1 MQLCSPIL
9 IIAFSLSLWYIYIES
24 GKDYKPMST
33 PKEKHNAMLMMAL
46 CAILWST
53 AGIFIKF
60 IPWNPLIIAG
70 VRSLISGIILG
81 VFMWKTGRRLII
93 NRYSIFAGVGLSGS
107 CISFV
112 IANKLTTA
120 ANAIVLQYTAPIF
133 ILLLSFL
140 LFKKRMSISEILVVI
155 FVTIGISLF
164 FLDDLSPGSLLG
176 NLFGISAGIFLA
188 LMFVCIGQVQ
198 ENDSL
203 RMSGILLAH
212 SFTTV
217 IGILAFPFVNF
228 STTSM
233 EIFYVLLLG
242 VFQLGIPYVLYT
254 LASKHCSPLTCSL
267 IATLEPLLN
276 PVWVFVFIGE
286 TPGFYALIGAVI
298 VILSISIWLIV
309 QGRGEIN
316 SQPIL

>member
-1 MQLCSPIL
+1 MLFRSSGL
-9 IIAFSLSLWYIYIES
+9 VLW
-24 GKDYKPMST
+24 
-33 PKEKHNAMLMMAL
+33 L
-46 CAILWST
+46 
-53 AGIFIKF
+53 
-60 IPWNPLIIAG
+60 
-70 VRSLISGIILG
+70 
-81 VFMWKTGRRLII
+81 FMRKTGRRLII

-133 ILLLSFL
+133 ILLLSFIF
-140 LFKKRMSISEILVVI
+140 FKKRMTISEILVVI

-164 FLDDLSPGSLLG
+164 FFDDLSPGNLLG

-188 LMFVCIGQVQ
+188 VMFVCIGQVQ

-212 SFTTV
+212 TFTTI
-217 IGILAFPFVNF
+217 IGILALPFVSF
-228 STTSM
+228 TTTSM
-233 EIFYVLLLG
+233 EIFFVLLLG

-267 IATLEPLLN
+267 IGTLEPLLN
-276 PVWVFVFIGE
+276 PVWVFLFVGE
-286 TPGFYALIGAVI
+286 APGFFALIGAVI
-298 VILSISIWLIV
+298 VILSISIWLV
-309 QGRGEIN
+309 GQGKN
-316 SQPIL
+316 

>member
-1 MQLCSPIL
+1 
-9 IIAFSLSLWYIYIES
+9 
-24 GKDYKPMST
+24 MST
-33 PKEKHNAMLMMAL
+33 PREKHNAMLLMAI

-53 AGIFIKF
+53 AGLFIKF
-60 IPWNPLIIAG
+60 ISWNPLIIAG
-70 VRSLISGIILG
+70 GRSFISAIILG
-81 VFMWKTGRRLII
+81 AFMWKIGGRLII
-93 NRYSIFAGVGLSGS
+93 NRYSLLAGLGLSGC

-112 IANKLTTA
+112 VANKLTTS

-133 ILLLSFL
+133 ILLLSFV
-140 LFKKRMSISEILVVI
+140 LFKKKMTLSEILVVV

-164 FLDDLSPGSLLG
+164 FFDDLTPGNLVG

-188 LMFVCIGQVQ
+188 LMFVSIGQVQ

-203 RMSGILLAH
+203 RMSGIMIAH
-212 SFTTV
+212 FLTTV
-217 IGILAFPFVNF
+217 IGLFALPFVGF
-228 STTSM
+228 TTTST

-254 LASKHCSPLTCSL
+254 MASKHCSPLTCSL

-276 PVWVFVFIGE
+276 PVWVFLFIGE
-286 TPGFYALIGAVI
+286 LPGFYALIGAVI
-298 VILSISIWLIV
+298 VILSISVWLIA
-309 QGRGEIN
+309 QGRKEIN